1 MTCANCSEVD
11 ATKQA
16 YFDGFTEPWCDACY
30 ESYYLGK
37 NLNPHRDPCDLCPDG
52 NHIHTV
58 VSNWRD
64 KVFQVCNDCRDDLVV
79 ETETRRK
86 KILAEELDNSSEV

>member
-1 MTCANCSEVD
+1 MDCANCSEVD

-16 YFDGFTEPWCDACY
+16 HFEGFSEPWCDSCY
-30 ESYYLGK
+30 QRYYLGEV
-37 NLNPHRDPCDLCPDG
+37 LNPHRAVCELCPEG

-64 KVFQVCNDCRDDLVV
+64 KVFKVCNNCRADLVV
-79 ETETRRK
+79 ETETRQK
-86 KILAEELDNSSEV
+86 KIQDELDKSSDV

>member
-1 MTCANCSEVD
+1 MTCANCSATD
-11 ATKQA
+11 ATTSA
-16 YFDGFTEPWCDACY
+16 HFDGFSEPWCNDCY
-30 ESYYLGK
+30 ERYYLGK
-37 NLNPHRDPCDLCPDG
+37 ELNPHREPCELCPDG

-64 KVFQVCNDCRDDLVV
+64 KVFKVCNDCRDDLAV

-86 KILAEELDNSSEV
+86 KIMEELDKSSEV